1 MGKSGGKKAW
11 PLRRRH
17 ESPGTMTYLNAHSEL
32 SQPQKIISRLETNFN
47 LSPSYFA
54 HKSANQKFSKI
65 YEISLDANLY
75 KTKQNKKTQTSNTI
89 FSKNQSLRYCPC
101 LKKTQTLM
109 AQDTPVSWTI
119 SSIYQ
124 NQILKVFCFVFCNEQ
139 KQQQQNCNNV

>member
-1 MGKSGGKKAW
+1 MFCDSKEGKSVGKSGGKKAW

-101 LKKTQTLM
+101 LKKKTNTYGSGHAGIVDHFVDLSKP
-109 AQDTPVSWTI
+109 DFESF
-119 SSIYQ
+119 
-124 NQILKVFCFVFCNEQ
+124 LFCFL
-139 KQQQQNCNNV
+139 